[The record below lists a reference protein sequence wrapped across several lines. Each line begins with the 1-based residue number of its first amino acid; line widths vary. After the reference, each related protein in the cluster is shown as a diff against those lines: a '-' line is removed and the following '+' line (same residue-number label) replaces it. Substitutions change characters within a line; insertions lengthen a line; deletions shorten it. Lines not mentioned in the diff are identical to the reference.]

1 MGPVP
6 PDAVSFGSEAFAGS
20 FDPEAFAGSLGSE
33 AFVGAAP
40 FEAGMPG
47 GPQGA
52 TGMAGILLTVLQ
64 GPFFLVLPV
73 AICTIGLPRRRLFWL
88 RALFSVAVLLGMLM
102 LAGELINANVPPG
115 QTAGWRYM
123 MAQLTEFA
131 GFVLL
136 AALLILFCYDCSFL
150 SALFCST
157 AGYTMQNL
165 ATSLAGLSLSI
176 AGYISPELATMTYM
190 NTVNTA
196 WMLIVYVIGYFTL
209 VRRISRMGLE
219 PTGKLSMVV
228 VVMTAIF
235 FNTFFDMAQRDLSA
249 FGVPFLHVTIIE
261 LAHIGACLLTL
272 FLEYELLYNRQL
284 ELDTAAMEQVIANQ
298 ARQYQISRET
308 MDAINLKVHDIKHQI
323 RQLQDGSVEV
333 DARALA
339 SLEDDIRIY
348 DSRVRSENEALDTI
362 LTEKRLV
369 CEAEDINLNCIADGH
384 ALDFMEPSDLYAL
397 FGNALDNAIEAVH
410 GVSDPERRA
419 IRVIVRRM
427 GDMVSIHIENYFEG
441 KRHFVDGLPTTTKE
455 DASSHG
461 YGTRSMRRTVEKYG
475 GTITMGA
482 RGQLFQVNMMIP
494 TEA

>member
-6 PDAVSFGSEAFAGS
+6 PEAVFAGSEAFAGS
-20 FDPEAFAGSLGSE
+20 LPFDSGSMSPEAMPDTAST
-33 AFVGAAP
+33 
-40 FEAGMPG
+40 MPG
-47 GPQGA
+47 GS
-52 TGMAGILLTVLQ
+52 GMALTMLL
-64 GPFFLVLPV
+64 GPGMLILPV
-73 AICTIGLPRRRLFWL
+73 ALCTIGLPRRRFFWL
-88 RALFSVAVLLGMLM
+88 RALVSIALLVGGLL
-102 LAGELINANVPPG
+102 LAGEVINNYAPPG
-115 QTAGWRYM
+115 QTAGLGYM
-123 MAQLTEFA
+123 LAQMTEFTV
-131 GFVLL
+131 FVL
-136 AALLILFCYDCSFL
+136 AAAGLILFCYDCSFL

-165 ATSLAGLSLSI
+165 ATSLAGLSLSV
-176 AGYISPELATMTYM
+176 AGYISPSFATMTYM
-190 NTVNTA
+190 NTVNNA
-196 WMLIVYVIGYFTL
+196 WTVIVYAIGYFTL

-284 ELDTAAMEQVIANQ
+284 ELDTAAMEQAIANQ
-298 ARQYQISRET
+298 ARQYQLSRET

-323 RQLQDGSVEV
+323 RRLQDGSVEV
-333 DARALA
+333 DAHALA
-339 SLEDDIRIY
+339 SLEEDIRIY
-348 DSRVRSENEALDTI
+348 DSSVRSDNEALDTI

-384 ALDFMEPSDLYAL
+384 ALDFMEPSDLYSL

-427 GDMVSIHIENYFEG
+427 GDMASIHIENYFEG
-441 KRHFVDGLPTTTKE
+441 KVRFVDGLPATSKD
-455 DASSHG
+455 DASNHG
-461 YGTRSMRRTVEKYG
+461 FGTRSMRRTVEKYG

-494 TEA
+494 VVSNDE